1 MSNLQEC
8 TRAGPAGL
16 ARYLPRLNSQSW
28 RMPAA
33 VWSFFPS
40 ASPLV
45 RPGPGRLEL
54 IAQEKTAR
62 ILYLSVTHRTS
73 RSFLIEQEKLLVAL
87 HVQLRHSKRS
97 RSQHI
102 LPSCRT
108 AALHSTRKP
117 FCSKLTSYVSGPWAG
132 GIASAPRQT

>member
-1 MSNLQEC
+1 MQP
-8 TRAGPAGL
+8 GPAGGRAPVHAPPKLSIL
-16 ARYLPRLNSQSW
+16 ADVCGCLVLLLLVHRP
-28 RMPAA
+28 
-33 VWSFFPS
+33 
-40 ASPLV
+40 ASP
-45 RPGPGRLEL
+45 RPAPRSKL

-87 HVQLRHSKRS
+87 HVQLRHSKRC

-102 LPSCRT
+102 PPSGRT
-108 AALHSTRKP
+108 AAHHSTRKP

-132 GIASAPRQT
+132 GIASSPCKP